1 MKIVEVK
8 AKCYGIKIS
17 MRNKKGKEVG
27 RTFLFIMYNGL
38 HKKPFGLMEDVYV
51 MGKMRGK
58 GLGTELVIQVIKI
71 AREKG
76 CYKLIATSRYS
87 RTKVHDLYTKLG
99 FHDQGK
105 EFRMDF

>member
-17 MRNKKGKEVG
+17 MQNNGKEVG
-27 RTFLFIMYNGL
+27 RAFLFLMYNGL
-38 HKKPFGLMEDVYV
+38 HEQPFGLMEDVYV
-51 MGKMRGK
+51 AKKMRGK
-58 GLGTELVIQVIKI
+58 GLGTELVKRVIEMAK
-71 AREKG
+71 AKG

-105 EFRMDF
+105 EFRIDF